1 LPKEASVSK
10 LIDAERLIAA
20 CADDSGDAGIR
31 IVSELEPL
39 AGSGSPVKPPVYEGG
54 RYQMDRRWE
63 PPEAESPTEVVVL
76 DQVPSQANRLEAAAR
91 LHRELVGLPEMRLD
105 LSALPLPAHLPRS
118 LSSWQFPHRNADA
131 YLRDAAYDGEDF
143 SRSPIGKSLL
153 AATPSA
159 AGPLVAWFP
168 QALLF
173 GFWQSHLGKKQA
185 NTKHA
190 RAWVSEIIGWRPAA
204 TGTRVL
210 GLKGDP
216 LNLNIDD
223 FMTFNP
229 ANQQDWELGKSS
241 VRGGNEKS
249 DRLSE
254 IGHGQV
260 LFTREADTAPA
271 GVSFSRIT
279 QTATVSFAQLR
290 RVSLGGPLGPAA
302 DATTRALLAG
312 IGLFAHVFAFGA
324 AFELRSVADLR
335 TASRQVSFLGARPSD
350 DEVIEL
356 PDREG
361 VVSLLDTLREH
372 AASEG
377 VPLDGWGAAPLVL
390 TAKDNLAAAIRATW
404 SVD

>member
-1 LPKEASVSK
+1 MNK

-39 AGSGSPVKPPVYEGG
+39 GGPGSPVKPPVYEGG

-63 PPEAESPTEVVVL
+63 APEADSPTDVIVL
-76 DQVPSQANRLEAAAR
+76 DQVPSQANRLEAAAC

-105 LSALPLPAHLPRS
+105 LSDLPLPAHLPRS

-131 YLRDAAYDGEDF
+131 YLRDATYDGEDF
-143 SRSPIGKSLL
+143 VRSPIGKSLL
-153 AATPSA
+153 AATPDAASA
-159 AGPLVAWFP
+159 LIAWFP

-216 LNLNIDD
+216 LNLNTDE

-229 ANQQDWELGKSS
+229 GDQQQWELGRASARDETK
-241 VRGGNEKS
+241 KS

-260 LFTREADTAPA
+260 PFMREADASPA
-271 GVSFSRIT
+271 GVSFSRIS
-279 QTATVSFAQLR
+279 QTATISFAQLR
-290 RVSLGGPLGPAA
+290 RVSLGGPAGPAA
-302 DATTRALLAG
+302 DAAARALLAG
-312 IGLFAHVFAFGA
+312 IGLFAHVFAFGG

-335 TASRQVSFLGARPSD
+335 LASRQVALLGPGPSA
-350 DEVIEL
+350 DEPIEL
-356 PDREG
+356 PDQDG
-361 VVSLLDTLREH
+361 AVSLLNTLREQ
-372 AASEG
+372 AASRG
-377 VPLDGWGAAPLVL
+377 VPLDGWGVAPLML
-390 TAKDNLAAAIRATW
+390 APRDNLAAAIRATW
-404 SVD
+404 SVS